1 MYLFNACN
9 IQYMDVTI
17 LLLDNNFVF
26 FSFLAIP
33 AWSIGVIVAG
43 AVLLVFVFG
52 GCGLYYGIKRNK
64 KGGADFDSPHPS
76 VDE

>member
-26 FSFLAIP
+26 FFFFSYTGMVHWRDSSWGSFTGIRFWWV
-33 AWSIGVIVAG
+33 WS
-43 AVLLVFVFG
+43 VLRHQTQQERRCRL
-52 GCGLYYGIKRNK
+52 
-64 KGGADFDSPHPS
+64 
-76 VDE
+76 